1 MKVKMTTALAG
12 KDFVFSFGEVVTVDE
27 KFGKSLING
36 GLAMLVEDVTEVTEV
51 IEEAPK
57 KPRGRKR
64 KLGAE

>member
-36 GLAMLVEDVTEVTEV
+36 GLAMLVEDVTEVTE
-51 IEEAPK
+51 ETPK

>member
-27 KFGKSLING
+27 KFGKSLLNG
-36 GLAMLVEDVTEVTEV
+36 GLAMPVEDVTEVA
-51 IEEAPK
+51 EEAPK